1 MAKRSVRGLRRK
13 MQAAKSEK
21 KAMTPQMR
29 ELMTSFEAQ
38 YDQGKRQLTPDQQDP
53 DRR

>member
-1 MAKRSVRGLRRK
+1 MH
-13 MQAAKSEK
+13 AAKPEK

-29 ELMTSFEAQ
+29 ALMTTFEAQ
-38 YDQGKRQLTPDQQDP
+38 YDQGRARVKPDQQEP

>member
-1 MAKRSVRGLRRK
+1 MHATTP
-13 MQAAKSEK
+13 EK